1 MLCAGQ
7 TGSRIESLKLFQ
19 SRNIG
24 RYLYR
29 IEKKKEAVQAA
40 EAARGLAELET
51 SKIIKL
57 ADALVAR
64 AKAL

>member
-1 MLCAGQ
+1 MNPSSYSNQGTLADICIA
-7 TGSRIESLKLFQ
+7 LK
-19 SRNIG
+19 
-24 RYLYR
+24 
-29 IEKKKEAVQAA
+29 KKKEAIKAA

-57 ADALVAR
+57 ADALLER